1 VDRHFNFTAE
11 RSTLSINPTA
21 RSRGAVS
28 LTSRPRADANS
39 PRRNSRV
46 GKRDITELKPSFS
59 ELGLSQTV
67 LKALAAENHL
77 TPTPIQLKA
86 IPVALEGRDIFGIA
100 QTGTGKTAAFAL
112 PIIERLLAEGRRP
125 ERKGC
130 RALVL
135 APTRELATQ
144 IAKSFQ
150 SYSRFAK
157 LSVTTVFGGVAAN
170 PQIRAL
176 SGGVDVLVATPGRL
190 LDHIGAG
197 HCQLS
202 NTSILVLDE
211 ADQML
216 DLGFYKPIR
225 SIASRIS
232 RQRQSL
238 FFSATLPAEIEALSK
253 ELLRDPVSVRVTPIA
268 STAERV
274 EQKVIHVDRAR
285 KARLLAELLGG
296 PDMARTL
303 VFTRTKRGADKVA
316 KYLVESGVKA
326 NAIHGNKSQNQRE
339 RALDAFRASKIQV
352 LVATDIAARGIDIPD
367 VSHVVN
373 YELPEVPESYVHRI
387 GRTARA
393 GREGWAVS
401 FCDPSERKL
410 LRDIER
416 LTKQTIPFEQS
427 SGGTDGEGL
436 ILENA
441 RSIRP
446 RTGRGRNTSDGGP
459 GNRSKPTKSRH
470 RGKNRTP
477 SPSQAANASAEIRRG
492 GESGRKDAGALATQ
506 KPDSRKSAS
515 GQGKWNKTSSKKQGS
530 GAKRKGASGKVEGGR
545 SGRDQGAIQENRP
558 RHRRAKA
565 KRQPE
570 MA

>member
-1 VDRHFNFTAE
+1 M
-11 RSTLSINPTA
+11 
-21 RSRGAVS
+21 
-28 LTSRPRADANS
+28 
-39 PRRNSRV
+39 
-46 GKRDITELKPSFS
+46 
-59 ELGLSQTV
+59 
-67 LKALAAENHL
+67 
-77 TPTPIQLKA
+77 
-86 IPVALEGRDIFGIA
+86 ALEGRDIFGIA

-112 PIIERLLAEGRRP
+112 PIIERLLAEGRGP
-125 ERKGC
+125 VRKGC

-150 SYSRFAK
+150 TYARFTK

-176 SGGVDVLVATPGRL
+176 ARGVDVLVATPGRL
-190 LDHIGAG
+190 LDHIGSG

-202 NTSILVLDE
+202 ETSILVLDE

-216 DLGFYKPIR
+216 DLGFVKPIR
-225 SIASRIS
+225 SIAAHTS

-238 FFSATLPAEIEALSK
+238 FFSATLPAEIEGLSK
-253 ELLRDPVSVRVTPIA
+253 ELLRNPVSVRVTPVS

-274 EQKVIHVDRAR
+274 EQKVIHVDRTR
-285 KARLLAELLGG
+285 KAGLLAELLAG

-303 VFTRTKRGADKVA
+303 VFTRTKRGADRVA
-316 KYLVESGVKA
+316 KYLVNSGLTA

-339 RALDAFRASKIQV
+339 RALGAFRASKIQV

-373 YELPEVPESYVHRI
+373 YELPEVPEAYVHRI

-393 GREGWAVS
+393 GRAGWAVS
-401 FCDPSERKL
+401 LCDASERKL

-416 LTKQTIPFEQS
+416 LTKQTIPAETS
-427 SGGTDGEGL
+427 AGGGEGEGQV
-436 ILENA
+436 LEQA
-441 RSIRP
+441 RSVRP
-446 RTGRGRNTSDGGP
+446 RFGRARAATDDGTSEGRTP
-459 GNRSKPTKSRH
+459 RRARS
-470 RGKNRTP
+470 RGKKRP
-477 SPSQAANASAEIRRG
+477 EDSMHAANAPVGKRAAET
-492 GESGRKDAGALATQ
+492 SGKDAGRSATR
-506 KPDSRKSAS
+506 KPGKGKAAS
-515 GQGKWNKTSSKKQGS
+515 GRGKWNGTSTKKQGGGGRGKAALGNIEARRS
-530 GAKRKGASGKVEGGR
+530 GEAQGAS
-545 SGRDQGAIQENRP
+545 QENRS
-558 RHRRAKA
+558 RYKRGKA